1 MKYEL
6 RLKTNDEVVDT
17 IDYTEG
23 PTPTANNRGAKLYFV
38 SRKQLE
44 EKEFDKIFSVK
55 AKPYVGR
62 AYKWWEEESTKLDE
76 Y

>member
-38 SRKQLE
+38 GRKQLE
-44 EKEFDKIFSVK
+44 EKEFDKIFSVTP
-55 AKPYVGR
+55 KPIG
-62 AYKWWEEESTKLDE
+62 YKWWKEESTDLDDF
-76 Y
+76 